1 MTDASILIT
10 GGCGFIGSHL
20 IDRLLADN
28 QSVVCLDNL
37 NDFYN
42 PEIKK
47 RNQRP
52 HLLSENYTFIEG
64 DIRDEKTVSALF
76 VNHDIELV
84 IHFAAMA
91 GVRPSVEN
99 PGLYMDVN
107 VMGTQV
113 LLEAAKDYDVK
124 HFVFASA
131 SSVYGNNEK
140 VPFSED
146 DRVDGQIS
154 PYGSSK
160 RMGELLCQTYH
171 HLTGLPV
178 TCLRFFTVYGPR
190 QRPEMAI
197 HSFVRSIINGEGISV
212 FGDGTSSRDYTYIDD
227 IINGIIKAAESPDN
241 FVIYNLGNSEP
252 VKLIDMVHVIG
263 DATGKNPDI
272 TMSEMPVGDVIQ
284 TFADISRSQR
294 KLGYDPKTNFEKGIK
309 LFVEWFRSGAESK
322 GYQST

>member
-1 MTDASILIT
+1 MTDKSILVT

-20 IDRLLADN
+20 IDSLLADGK
-28 QSVVCLDNL
+28 QVVCLDNV

-42 PEIKK
+42 PEIK
-47 RNQRP
+47 RQNQAA
-52 HLLSENYTFIEG
+52 HVSSGNYGFIEG
-64 DIRDEKTVSALF
+64 DIRDKNTVSQIF
-76 VNHDIELV
+76 ENHEIGTV
-84 IHFAAMA
+84 IHLAAMA

-107 VMGTQV
+107 VMGTQI
-113 LLEAAKDYDVK
+113 LLEESARNKVE
-124 HFVFASA
+124 HFVFASS
-131 SSVYGNNEK
+131 SSVYGNNDK

-178 TCLRFFTVYGPR
+178 SCLRFFTVYGPR

-197 HSFVRSIINGEGISV
+197 HSFVRSILNDEQITI
-212 FGDGTSSRDYTYIDD
+212 FGDGSSARDYTYIDD
-227 IINGIIKAAESPDN
+227 IIDGIIKAAQSPDN

-263 DATGKNPDI
+263 NATEKTPNI
-272 TMSEMPVGDVIQ
+272 SMSDMPAGDVLQ
-284 TFADISRSQR
+284 TFADIDRSRR
-294 KLGYDPKTNFEKGIK
+294 RLGYDPKTNLEKGIEK
-309 LFVEWFRSGAESK
+309 FVEWYRSNAVIKGNES
-322 GYQST
+322 